1 MGIDEDRFIEPIDD
15 SFKCSIC
22 LGVFIDPV
30 QVNKVQVEGGFLIF
44 DLKDIAG
51 HVACKECIIK
61 WLRNHNNCPICR
73 RPLKLSDLKPS
84 IVKINQLS
92 VYFNK

>member
-44 DLKDIAG
+44 
-51 HVACKECIIK
+51 C
-61 WLRNHNNCPICR
+61 
-73 RPLKLSDLKPS
+73 
-84 IVKINQLS
+84 
-92 VYFNK
+92 